1 MIELNQV
8 TKRYGQ
14 ASVLKNITL
23 TIDEPGI
30 YCLLGRNGA
39 GKTTLL
45 KSVAGYQ
52 NITSG
57 SIRVDGREITTSTL
71 DTGVS
76 YIENF
81 AKHFN
86 LPVRKLLKIASEVN
100 PSYDYDFASEMMER
114 FELDGKKKK
123 FNHLSLGMKTMVSTI
138 ICLASSKDVIL
149 LDEPVLGFDAI
160 MRVEFYD
167 MLTES
172 FKKHPR
178 IIIVSTHIIE
188 EIAKA
193 IEKLIIIDK
202 GSIRFFDTL
211 QSVETKAFSV
221 SGLQSEV
228 EAATRGLKVIGQDTV
243 GGLVTCCIFDTP
255 PQESASI
262 EVRPLSLQDF
272 FIQMVGH
279 KGGAKR

>member
-1 MIELNQV
+1 M
-8 TKRYGQ
+8 
-14 ASVLKNITL
+14 S
-23 TIDEPGI
+23 IDEPGI

-45 KSVAGYQ
+45 KSIAGYQ
-52 NITSG
+52 NITNG
-57 SIRVDGREITTSTL
+57 RIQVDGKVITTSTL
-71 DTGVS
+71 DIGVS

-100 PSYDYDFASEMMER
+100 PNYDYDFASEMMER
-114 FELDGKKKK
+114 FELDGKKK

-138 ICLASSKDVIL
+138 ICLASNNRVVL

-167 MLTES
+167 MLTEC
-172 FKKHPR
+172 FRKHPR

-188 EIAKA
+188 EIAKT
-193 IEKLIIIDK
+193 IQKLIIIDK
-202 GSIRFFDTL
+202 GSVRFFDTL
-211 QSVETKAFSV
+211 QSVETKAFSI
-221 SGLQSEV
+221 SGLQKDV
-228 EAATRGLKVIGQDTV
+228 EAATQNLNVIGQDTV
-243 GGLVTCCIFDTP
+243 GGLVTTYIFDNP
-255 PQESASI
+255 PEQTASLEI
-262 EVRPLSLQDF
+262 HPLSLQDF

-279 KGGAKR
+279 KGGAAR

>member
-23 TIDEPGI
+23 TIDGPGI

-45 KSVAGYQ
+45 KSIAGYQ

-57 SIRVDGREITTSTL
+57 SIKVDGKEITTSTL

-100 PSYDYDFASEMMER
+100 PSYDYNFASEMMER
-114 FELDGKKKK
+114 FELDGNKK

-138 ICLASSKDVIL
+138 ICLASSKEVIL

>member
-1 MIELNQV
+1 MIALKQV

-14 ASVLKNITL
+14 VAVLKNITL
-23 TIDEPGI
+23 SIDEPGI

-45 KSVAGYQ
+45 KSIAGYQ

-57 SIRVDGREITTSTL
+57 TIQVDGKSITTSTL

-100 PSYDYDFASEMMER
+100 PNYDYDFASEMMER
-114 FELDGKKKK
+114 FELDGKKK
-123 FNHLSLGMKTMVSTI
+123 FRHLSLGMKTMVSTI
-138 ICLASSKDVIL
+138 ICLASNKSVVL

-172 FKKHPR
+172 FRNHPR

-188 EIAKA
+188 EIAKT
-193 IEKLIIIDK
+193 IQKLIMIDK

-211 QSVETKAFSV
+211 QSVEAKAFRI
-221 SGLQSEV
+221 SGLQRDV
-228 EAATRGLKVIGQDTV
+228 EAATKDLNVIGQDETAEKSV
-243 GGLVTCCIFDTP
+243 
-255 PQESASI
+255 
-262 EVRPLSLQDF
+262 
-272 FIQMVGH
+272 
-279 KGGAKR
+279 

>member
-45 KSVAGYQ
+45 KSIAGYQ

-57 SIRVDGREITTSTL
+57 SIKVDGKEITTSTL

-114 FELDGKKKK
+114 FELDGKKK

-138 ICLASSKDVIL
+138 ICLASSKEVIL

-188 EIAKA
+188 EIAKT
-193 IEKLIIIDK
+193 IDKLIIIDK

-211 QSVETKAFSV
+211 QSVGTKAFSV
-221 SGLQSEV
+221 SGLQRDV
-228 EAATRGLKVIGQDTV
+228 ETATRGLKVIGQDTV

>member
-14 ASVLKNITL
+14 ASVLKNVTL
-23 TIDEPGI
+23 TIDEPGM

-57 SIRVDGREITTSTL
+57 SIRVNGKAITTSTL

-81 AKHFN
+81 ARHFN

-100 PSYDYDFASEMMER
+100 PDYDCNFAAEMMER
-114 FELDGKKKK
+114 FELDGKKK

-138 ICLASSKDVIL
+138 ICLASSKDVVL

-188 EIAKA
+188 EIAKT
-193 IEKLIIIDK
+193 IEKLIIIDR

-211 QSVETKAFSV
+211 QSVEAKAFSV
-221 SGLQSEV
+221 SGLQRDV
-228 EAATRGLKVIGQDTV
+228 EAATRGLNVIGQSTV
-243 GGLVTCCIFDTP
+243 GVLVTSYIFDTP
-255 PQESASI
+255 PQESAMI
-262 EVRPLSLQDF
+262 EVRALSLQDF

-279 KGGAKR
+279 KGGVRR

>member
-45 KSVAGYQ
+45 KSIAGYQ

-57 SIRVDGREITTSTL
+57 SIKVDGKEITTSTL

-114 FELDGKKKK
+114 FELDGKKK

-138 ICLASSKDVIL
+138 ICLASSKEVIL

>member
-1 MIELNQV
+1 MIELKKV

-14 ASVLKNITL
+14 ATVLKNITL
-23 TIDEPGI
+23 SVNEPGI

-45 KSVAGYQ
+45 KSIAGYQ
-52 NITSG
+52 NITTG
-57 SIRVDGREITTSTL
+57 MIQVDGKTITTSTM

-86 LPVRKLLKIASEVN
+86 LPVRKLLRIASKVN
-100 PSYDYDFASEMMER
+100 PNYDYDFALEMMER
-114 FELDGKKKK
+114 FELDGKKKYQ
-123 FNHLSLGMKTMVSTI
+123 HLSLGMKTMVSTI
-138 ICLASSKDVIL
+138 ICLASNKEVIL
-149 LDEPVLGFDAI
+149 LDEPVLGLDAI

-172 FKKHPR
+172 FQKHPR

-188 EIAKA
+188 EIAKT
-193 IEKLIIIDK
+193 IQKLIIIDK

-211 QSVETKAFSV
+211 QSVETKAFCI
-221 SGLQSEV
+221 SGLQKDV
-228 EAATRGLKVIGQDTV
+228 ETATRNLNIIGQDTV
-243 GGLVTCCIFDTP
+243 GGLVTSYIFDNP
-255 PQESASI
+255 PKPTDSLEI
-262 EVRPLSLQDF
+262 HPLSLQDF

-279 KGGAKR
+279 KGGVKK

>member
-1 MIELNQV
+1 MIELKQV
-8 TKRYGQ
+8 TKQYGQ
-14 ASVLKNITL
+14 ATVLKNITL
-23 TIDEPGI
+23 SINEPGI

-45 KSVAGYQ
+45 KSIAGYQ
-52 NITSG
+52 NITNG
-57 SIRVDGREITTSTL
+57 IIKVDGKTITTSAL

-86 LPVRKLLKIASEVN
+86 LPVRKLLRIASEVN
-100 PSYDYDFASEMMER
+100 PNYDYDFASEMMER
-114 FELDGKKKK
+114 FELDGKKK

-138 ICLASSKDVIL
+138 ICLASNKDVIL

-172 FKKHPR
+172 FQKHPR

-188 EIAKA
+188 EIAKT
-193 IEKLIIIDK
+193 IQKLIIIDK
-202 GSIRFFDTL
+202 GSVRFFDTL
-211 QSVETKAFSV
+211 QSVETKAFSI
-221 SGLQSEV
+221 SGFQKDV
-228 EAATRGLKVIGQDTV
+228 EAATRNLNIIGQNTV
-243 GGLVTCCIFDTP
+243 GNLVTSYIFDNLPKQT
-255 PQESASI
+255 ASLEI
-262 EVRPLSLQDF
+262 HPLSLQDF
-272 FIQMVGH
+272 FIQMIGH
-279 KGGAKR
+279 KGGVKR

>member
-45 KSVAGYQ
+45 KSIAGYQ

-114 FELDGKKKK
+114 FELDGKKK
-123 FNHLSLGMKTMVSTI
+123 FNHLSLGMKTMVPTI

>member
-1 MIELNQV
+1 MIELKQV
-8 TKRYGQ
+8 TKQYGQ
-14 ASVLKNITL
+14 ATVLKNITL
-23 TIDEPGI
+23 SIDEPGI

-57 SIRVDGREITTSTL
+57 TIQVDDKLITTSTL

-86 LPVRKLLKIASEVN
+86 LPVRKLLQIASEVN
-100 PSYDYDFASEMMER
+100 PNYDYDFASEMMER
-114 FELDGKKKK
+114 FELDGKKK

-138 ICLASSKDVIL
+138 ICLASNKSVVL

-172 FKKHPR
+172 FRKHPR

-188 EIAKA
+188 EIAKT
-193 IEKLIIIDK
+193 IQKLIIIDK
-202 GSIRFFDTL
+202 GSVRFFDTL
-211 QSVETKAFSV
+211 QSVETKAFSI
-221 SGLQSEV
+221 SGLQKDV
-228 EAATRGLKVIGQDTV
+228 EAATKNMNVIGQDTV
-243 GGLVTCCIFDTP
+243 GGLVTTYIFDNP
-255 PQESASI
+255 PEQTASLEI
-262 EVRPLSLQDF
+262 HPLSLQDF

-279 KGGAKR
+279 KGGAAR

>member
-1 MIELNQV
+1 MIELKQV
-8 TKRYGQ
+8 TKQYGQ
-14 ASVLKNITL
+14 ANVLKNITL
-23 TIDEPGI
+23 SIDEPGI

-45 KSVAGYQ
+45 KSIAGYQ
-52 NITSG
+52 NSTSG
-57 SIRVDGREITTSTL
+57 TIQVDGKPITTSTL

-81 AKHFN
+81 ARHFN
-86 LPVRKLLKIASEVN
+86 LPVRKLLRIASEVN
-100 PSYDYDFASEMMER
+100 PNYDYDFASEMMER
-114 FELDGKKKK
+114 FELDGKKKFK
-123 FNHLSLGMKTMVSTI
+123 QLSLGMKTMVSTI
-138 ICLASSKDVIL
+138 ICLASNKEVIL

-167 MLTES
+167 MLAES
-172 FKKHPR
+172 FQKHPR

-188 EIAKA
+188 EIAKT
-193 IEKLIIIDK
+193 IQKLIIIDK

-211 QSVETKAFSV
+211 QAVETKAFRV
-221 SGLQSEV
+221 SGLQKDV
-228 EAATRGLKVIGQDTV
+228 EAATQNRNIIGEDAV
-243 GGLVTCCIFDTP
+243 GGLVTRYLFDTP
-255 PQESASI
+255 PEQTASLEI
-262 EVRPLSLQDF
+262 KPLSLQDF

>member
-1 MIELNQV
+1 MIELRDV
-8 TKRYGQ
+8 TKQYGQ
-14 ASVLKNITL
+14 SVVLNRINL
-23 TIDEPGI
+23 TVDEPGI

-39 GKTTLL
+39 GKTTFL

-57 SIRVDGREITTSTL
+57 QIKVDGKAISTATL

-86 LPVRKLLKIASEVN
+86 LPVWKLLRIASEVN
-100 PSYDYDFASEMMER
+100 TDYDYAFAVEMMER
-114 FELDGKKKK
+114 FELDGKKK

-138 ICLASSKDVIL
+138 VCLSSNRRVIL

-172 FKKHPR
+172 FQRHPR

-188 EIAKA
+188 EITKT
-193 IEKLIIIDK
+193 IHKLVIIDK
-202 GSIRFFDTL
+202 GRIRFFDTL
-211 QSVETKAFSV
+211 QAVEEKAFSV
-221 SGLQSEV
+221 SGLKKDV
-228 EAATRGLKVIGQDTV
+228 DAATANLRVIGQDTV
-243 GGLVTCCIFDTP
+243 GGLVTSYIFDQP
-255 PQESASI
+255 PKQAASLEI
-262 EVRPLSLQDF
+262 TPLSLQDF
-272 FIQMVGH
+272 FVQMVGH
-279 KGGAKR
+279 KGGKKA

>member
-1 MIELNQV
+1 MIELKQV
-8 TKRYGQ
+8 TKQYGQ
-14 ASVLKNITL
+14 ATVLKNITL
-23 TIDEPGI
+23 SINEPGI

-45 KSVAGYQ
+45 KSIAGYQ
-52 NITSG
+52 NITNG
-57 SIRVDGREITTSTL
+57 IIKVDGKTITTSAL

-86 LPVRKLLKIASEVN
+86 LPVRKLLRIASEVN
-100 PSYDYDFASEMMER
+100 PNYDYDFASEMMER
-114 FELDGKKKK
+114 FELDGKKK

-138 ICLASSKDVIL
+138 ICLASNKDVIL

-172 FKKHPR
+172 FQKHPR

-188 EIAKA
+188 EIAKT
-193 IEKLIIIDK
+193 IQKLIIIDK
-202 GSIRFFDTL
+202 GSVRFFDTL
-211 QSVETKAFSV
+211 QSVETKAFSI
-221 SGLQSEV
+221 SGFQKDV
-228 EAATRGLKVIGQDTV
+228 EAATRNLNIIGQNTV
-243 GGLVTCCIFDTP
+243 GDLVTSYIFDNLPKQT
-255 PQESASI
+255 ASLEI
-262 EVRPLSLQDF
+262 HPLSLQDF
-272 FIQMVGH
+272 FIQMIGH
-279 KGGAKR
+279 KGGVKR

>member
-1 MIELNQV
+1 MIELKQV

-14 ASVLKNITL
+14 ATVLKNITL
-23 TIDEPGI
+23 SIDEPGI

-45 KSVAGYQ
+45 KSIAGYQ

-57 SIRVDGREITTSTL
+57 TIQVNSKTITTSTL

-86 LPVRKLLKIASEVN
+86 LPVRKLLQIASEVN
-100 PSYDYDFASEMMER
+100 PNYDHDFASEMMER
-114 FELDGKKKK
+114 FELDGKKK

-138 ICLASSKDVIL
+138 ICLASNKDVVL

-172 FKKHPR
+172 FYKHPR

-188 EIAKA
+188 EIAKT
-193 IEKLIIIDK
+193 IQKLIIIDK

-211 QSVETKAFSV
+211 QSVETKAFSI
-221 SGLQSEV
+221 SGIKKDV
-228 EAATRGLKVIGQDTV
+228 EAATRNLNIIGQDNV
-243 GGLVTCCIFDTP
+243 GGLETCYIFDNLPKQT
-255 PQESASI
+255 ASLEI
-262 EVRPLSLQDF
+262 NPLSLQDF

-279 KGGAKR
+279 KGGVKR

>member
-114 FELDGKKKK
+114 FELDGKKK

-193 IEKLIIIDK
+193 IENLIIIDN

>member
-1 MIELNQV
+1 MIELEHV
-8 TKRYGQ
+8 TKQYGQ
-14 ASVLKNITL
+14 TTVLKNITL
-23 TIDEPGI
+23 SIKEPGI

-45 KSVAGYQ
+45 KSIAGYQ
-52 NITSG
+52 NITEG
-57 SIRVDGREITTSTL
+57 IIQVDGKTVTTSTL

-86 LPVRKLLKIASEVN
+86 LPVRKLLRIASEVN

-114 FELDGKKKK
+114 FELDGKKK
-123 FNHLSLGMKTMVSTI
+123 FHHLSLGMKTMVSTI
-138 ICLASSKDVIL
+138 ICLASNKSVVL

-172 FKKHPR
+172 FQKHPR

-188 EIAKA
+188 EIAKT
-193 IEKLIIIDK
+193 IQKLIIIDK
-202 GSIRFFDTL
+202 GSISFFDTL
-211 QSVETKAFSV
+211 QSVETKAFSI
-221 SGLQSEV
+221 SGLQKDV
-228 EAATRGLKVIGQDTV
+228 ETATQNLNVIGQDTV
-243 GGLVTCCIFDTP
+243 GGLITRYIFDNP
-255 PQESASI
+255 PEQTASLEI
-262 EVRPLSLQDF
+262 HPLSLQDF

-279 KGGAKR
+279 KGGFAR